1 MNFCYK
7 WPGLCVSEG
16 ESQVRGSPRVLCPPR
31 GGLDPSP
38 SPSPTAAVASR
49 LPALLLGVQC
59 ALNRLRGSHAQ
70 GPGPLP

>member
-1 MNFCYK
+1 M
-7 WPGLCVSEG
+7 
-16 ESQVRGSPRVLCPPR
+16 LCPPR

-59 ALNRLRGSHAQ
+59 ALNRLRGSRAQ